1 MKRLISLLFIILLC
15 FAVYLDFTKSHT
27 PLSEFIGKAM
37 NFKIANAGN
46 AGTVKE
52 EYPVV
57 VSNPRTA
64 EDMLKKVYQSGN
76 KDIRNFYIIYRYPD
90 ATSEEFMKVSS
101 PDGKS
106 MTVEIRLPEENS
118 SVSDR
123 VLSAFLKNRRFS
135 FKNYRNLE
143 DNIKEVYTK
152 GEDISIQNSSHRV
165 LYSIKMIEKEDD
177 RDKSVK
183 YRILSVYISDAEIFL
198 KLNGLR
204 DEFEHAKDGDV
215 LMTDFYVRGK
225 DKNAQF
231 AVSKDLPKNT
241 DKVPVTRLII
251 YFDPDLY
258 TRDQAFLF
266 VKSLDMLNEKD
277 TEEVKTFLKSSQKW
291 APKKSEE
298 MEKLKKKNFSVFA
311 SYLKKMDQVTLSFEF
326 YN

>member
-1 MKRLISLLFIILLC
+1 MKKLISLLFILLLC
-15 FAVYLDFTKSHT
+15 FAFYLDYTKSPT
-27 PLSEFIGKAM
+27 PLTEFIGRAM
-37 NFKIANAGN
+37 NFRINDTRNTGAIR
-46 AGTVKE
+46 E
-52 EYPVV
+52 EYPVI
-57 VSNPRTA
+57 SDNPRTA

-90 ATSEEFMKVSS
+90 ATSDEYMKVSS

-123 VLSAFLKNRRFS
+123 ALSAFLKNRKFS

-152 GEDISIQNSSHRV
+152 GEDISIQNSSNRV

-177 RDKSVK
+177 RGKSVK
-183 YRILSVYISDAEIFL
+183 YRILSIYISDAEIFL

-204 DEFEHAKDGDV
+204 EEFEHAKDGDV
-215 LMTDFYVRGK
+215 LMTDFNVRGK

-231 AVSKDLPKNT
+231 AVSKDLPQKT
-241 DKVPVTRLII
+241 DKVPQTRLII

-277 TEEVKTFLKSSQKW
+277 TEELKTFLKASQKW